1 MAQANGKPDT
11 NGFEETFSQI
21 EQAVSA
27 SLRPLPTETGDGT
40 YIKDKSPTG
49 LIQDIRNID
58 LSDIGTIVDVIKNAA
73 SGSPIDDREH
83 IMERVIQ
90 VSRLFSY
97 M

>member
-1 MAQANGKPDT
+1 MAAVNGKQKT
-11 NGFEETFSQI
+11 NGIEKTVSQI

-49 LIQDIRNID
+49 LVKDITHMD
-58 LSDIGTIVDVIKNAA
+58 LKDIGTIVDVVKNAA
-73 SGSPIDDREH
+73 SGEPMDDREY

-90 VSRLFSY
+90 VSRPF
-97 M
+97 